1 MARPIGSI
9 MDSMTGFTEAAAR
22 RRNSPK
28 GEATREKILDAA
40 EALFADRGFHGV
52 SLRDITERAAVE
64 LALAS
69 YHFGTKENLLRAVV
83 SRRAGEHRADMM
95 ASLDAAIASA
105 VPGLPSNESLVAAYA
120 RPALAKIGRGAGW
133 AAYIKLIVGIQN
145 LARDDVVGLLTNEE
159 YDPAIRRF
167 VDAFVAANPAVPP
180 RRVNYAVYFLHGA
193 LIQILSQGW
202 AFERLLSGGES
213 LRDMDELVAE
223 LSAFFSRGLN
233 GACVPQTR

>member
-1 MARPIGSI
+1 
-9 MDSMTGFTEAAAR
+9 MDSMTGFEAATKR

-28 GEATREKILDAA
+28 GEATRDRILDAA

-52 SLRDITERAAVE
+52 SLRDITQRAGVE

-83 SRRAGEHRADMM
+83 SRRADEHRADML
-95 ASLDAAIASA
+95 ASLDAAMASA
-105 VPGLPSNESLVAAYA
+105 APGVASNESLVEAYA
-120 RPALAKIGRGAGW
+120 RPALAKIGRGPGW

-145 LARDDVVGLLTNEE
+145 LSRDDVVGLLTNEE

-167 VDAFVAANPAVPP
+167 IDAFVAANPTVPP
-180 RRVNYAVYFLHGA
+180 HRVHFAVYFLHGA

-202 AFERLLSGGES
+202 AFERLLAGGES
-213 LRDMDELVAE
+213 LRDVEELIAA
-223 LSAFFSRGLN
+223 LSAFFARGLE
-233 GACVPQTR
+233 GASRR